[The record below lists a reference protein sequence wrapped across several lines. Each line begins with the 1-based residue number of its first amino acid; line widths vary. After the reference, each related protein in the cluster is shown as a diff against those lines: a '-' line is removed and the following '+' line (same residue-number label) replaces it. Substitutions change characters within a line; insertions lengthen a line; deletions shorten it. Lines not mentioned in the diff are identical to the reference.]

1 MAARARPAP
10 RLLMLAP
17 RAAPRRAALPLPRRY
32 AAAGDAP
39 LAEEGDVVF
48 YAAEDAED
56 SSESSGVS
64 SRGRSSVALGVV
76 VGGMCYYRFVAP
88 ARADVTTGAVAADE
102 EAQPTQ
108 CAPDAILAVVARPT
122 SAERLRDARARAEE
136 ALAQRT
142 DTDS

>member
-1 MAARARPAP
+1 M
-10 RLLMLAP
+10 
-17 RAAPRRAALPLPRRY
+17 
-32 AAAGDAP
+32 
-39 LAEEGDVVF
+39 F

-122 SAERLRDARARAEE
+122 SAERLWDARARAEE
-136 ALAQRT
+136 ALAQRSQL
-142 DTDS
+142 DS